1 MISIALASYEVYH
14 SYRIC
19 QCFHEKRNKFFIFML
34 GIICRGHRAFIIG
47 VTVVTILKFIMEY

>member
-14 SYRIC
+14 SYGIC
-19 QCFHEKRNKFFIFML
+19 ECFHGKRNNFFIFIP
-34 GIICRGHRAFIIG
+34 GIICMGHRAFIIR